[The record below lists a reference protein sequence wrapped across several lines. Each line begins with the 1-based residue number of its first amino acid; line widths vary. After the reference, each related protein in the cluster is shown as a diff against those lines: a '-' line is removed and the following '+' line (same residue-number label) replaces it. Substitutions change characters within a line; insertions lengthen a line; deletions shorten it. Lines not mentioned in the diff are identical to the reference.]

1 MGSTGTA
8 IVIGAG
14 VVGVTSAYALAR
26 RGWKVELVDAAP
38 DVAAGA
44 SRGNG
49 RQLSYSHT
57 GALASPSLMP
67 KLPKLALGC
76 DPAFRLSLKPDLVYA
91 RWLTAFLWQCR
102 RPAFARNTLE
112 CSKLAS
118 ESRRAMDRLLDDH
131 ALSFGLRD
139 AGKLVLLPDARA
151 VDDARAT
158 LRLTAQF
165 GQPQDILS
173 RLAAIEIEPALEG
186 FAAQFAGAVYA
197 PQDQTADCALFCK
210 RLLATITAEYGVVF
224 RGGMRAV
231 RIEDGKAESVVRFAN
246 GDARAAP
253 LVIVAGGHE
262 ANRLLAPLGHRQAIA
277 PMKGYSFTAPAGRK
291 APQVSITDSANRL
304 VFTRLE
310 DRILVAG
317 RAELGETS
325 AEVDVDRLQAMTR
338 QAQAVMPDA
347 ADYSASDEGWAGI
360 RPMTPNSLP
369 VIRKLSSSLAI
380 NVGHGMLGWTLA
392 MGSSNRLAQIVGSPA

>member
-14 VVGVTSAYALAR
+14 VIGVTSAYALAR
-26 RGWKVELVDAAP
+26 KGWKVELVDAAP

-57 GALASPSLMP
+57 GALASPSLVA
-67 KLPKLALGC
+67 KLPQLALGY
-76 DPAFRLSLKPDLVYA
+76 DPAFRLSLRPDLAYA
-91 RWLTAFLWQCR
+91 RWLASFIWQCR
-102 RPAFARNTLE
+102 RGAYARNTLE
-112 CSKLAS
+112 CSRLAS

-139 AGKLVLLPDARA
+139 AGKLVLLPDTKSIE
-151 VDDARAT
+151 DARAT

-165 GQPQDILS
+165 GQPQDIVS
-173 RLAAIEIEPALEG
+173 RSVAIEIEPALEG

-210 RLLATITAEYGVVF
+210 RLLETITAEYGAIF
-224 RGGMRAV
+224 RGGMRAAS
-231 RIEDGKAESVVRFAN
+231 IEDGKAESVVRFAN
-246 GDARAAP
+246 GDARSASM
-253 LVIVAGGHE
+253 VVVAGGYE
-262 ANRLLAPLGHRQAIA
+262 ANGLLAPLGHRQAIA

-291 APQVSITDSANRL
+291 APEVSITDSANRL

-317 RAELGETS
+317 RAELGES
-325 AEVDVDRLQAMTR
+325 WAAVDADHLQAMKR
-338 QAQAVMPDA
+338 QAQAVMPNV

-369 VIRKLSSSLAI
+369 VTRKLSPSLAI

-392 MGSSNRLAQIVGSPA
+392 MGSSTRLAQIVGSPA